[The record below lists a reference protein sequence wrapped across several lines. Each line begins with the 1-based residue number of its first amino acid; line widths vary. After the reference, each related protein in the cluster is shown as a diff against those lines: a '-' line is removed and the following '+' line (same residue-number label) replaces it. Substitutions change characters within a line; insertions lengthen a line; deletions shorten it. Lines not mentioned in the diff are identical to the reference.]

1 MAMGKLKTHLR
12 IYFRYWKTHF
22 IHLHSKP
29 TLSRMIPTKI
39 FQIYEALQTAPGLQ
53 KPFCCF
59 LTSRPNGNGGS
70 QHLAWDLWF
79 LHSLIRSSKW
89 MKVPRASV
97 WCWFDVGVDWPFLP
111 YNLLHPYMPYLGPR
125 HMEGT
130 FAFWDLQISQQS
142 WGPATD
148 LGEENKKR
156 TLQRQKVSK
165 LVNEHN
171 ELSRI
176 CLKTLSLESQ
186 LCKQRDR
193 TKRES
198 NENKINQ
205 IWNKHGGTNMERKVR
220 TWIQF

>member
-1 MAMGKLKTHLR
+1 MRLCKLLQVCRNLSAVSWHQGPMEMEALSTWHETFGSS
-12 IYFRYWKTHF
+12 IHWSGPPNEWKF
-22 IHLHSKP
+22 PELQYGADLMLAWIDPFGL
-29 TLSRMIPTKI
+29 TLSTLQSPTPIHAISWAK
-39 FQIYEALQTAPGLQ
+39 AH
-53 KPFCCF
+53 
-59 LTSRPNGNGGS
+59 GGT
-70 QHLAWDLWF
+70 L
-79 LHSLIRSSKW
+79 
-89 MKVPRASV
+89 
-97 WCWFDVGVDWPFLP
+97 
-111 YNLLHPYMPYLGPR
+111 
-125 HMEGT
+125 
-130 FAFWDLQISQQS
+130 AFWDLQISQQS

-156 TLQRQKVSK
+156 TLQHQKVSK